1 MRNPF
6 RFVCTAVCVV
16 VVYLALVVA
25 LMAGLSMC
33 VSAIYYGDMA
43 AASVSLQTF
52 AVAMV
57 IAVMGWYVA
66 QKCDDDKNPI
76 L

>member
-6 RFVCTAVCVV
+6 RFVCTALCVV
-16 VVYLALVVA
+16 VVYLAMVVA

-33 VSAIYYGDMA
+33 LSAIYYGDMA
-43 AASVSLQTF
+43 AASLSLQTF

-57 IAVMGWYVA
+57 IVVVGWYLA
-66 QKCDDDKNPI
+66 RKCDDDKNPI
-76 L
+76 M